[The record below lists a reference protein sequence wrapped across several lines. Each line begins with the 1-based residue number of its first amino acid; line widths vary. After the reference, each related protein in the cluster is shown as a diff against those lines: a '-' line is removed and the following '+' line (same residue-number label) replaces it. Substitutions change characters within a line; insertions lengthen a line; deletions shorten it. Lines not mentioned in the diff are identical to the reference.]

1 MYVDTSY
8 ANDFYQSLGHFGLVP
23 GQPVEPSDTKL
34 TVMFRREPNW
44 VKWWD
49 REYPPP
55 GVLQSDY
62 PVEYTEPLGFK
73 RDGDVLVP
81 ATNLARSS
89 PRVAGVNRLPTL
101 TQGSVLAW
109 TGVAFELS
117 PGFPWTYAG
126 AGIRVPA
133 GVYWYWDIQ
142 RMSWMTDLAP
152 HHSLSEGCVAED
164 GTAYFAVGTIKPY
177 ESELFKE
184 TGSISWWVAQFD
196 TSDDFVAVHEIPF
209 GSGSMPHHIS
219 VAGTDI
225 VTHTETPNGWV
236 RYHVSKGGATG
247 TPTPRPYLSSLA
259 GSKHYVVYRADPNV
273 DGLEVYGHLWRGGDT
288 TEPLLFPESHVPG
301 DLEAYQR
308 ATRHENVWVDEANGF
323 LYSGTFRWPV
333 GEVQVTEPPLNA
345 AGRMGPQLSVFA

>member
-1 MYVDTSY
+1 MYAHTSY
-8 ANDFYQSLGHFGLVP
+8 AEIFFRPLGHFNLVP
-23 GQPVEPSDTKL
+23 GQPVDPSDTKL

-49 REYPPP
+49 IEYAPT
-55 GVLQSDY
+55 GMSQSDY
-62 PVEYTEPLGFK
+62 PAEYTEPLGFK

-101 TQGSVLAW
+101 TPGSVLAW
-109 TGVAFELS
+109 NGSALKLL

-126 AGIRVPA
+126 AGIRVPRYA
-133 GVYWYWDIQ
+133 NDYWDIQ
-142 RMSWMTDLAP
+142 RMSGTSALFP
-152 HHSLSEGCVAED
+152 YHSLSEGCVAED

-177 ESELFKE
+177 ESEWF
-184 TGSISWWVAQFD
+184 TRTSSISWWVAQFD
-196 TSDDFVAVHEIPF
+196 TNDDFVAVHEIPF

-225 VTHTETPNGWV
+225 VTHTETPSGWV
-236 RYHVSKGGATG
+236 RYHVSKGGTTG

-273 DGLEVYGHLWRGGDT
+273 DGLEVYGHLWRGRDT

-301 DLEAYQR
+301 DLEAYAR

-333 GEVQVTEPPLNA
+333 GEVPVTEPPLNA